1 MKRSEI
7 FFGLVRIPMDFL
19 MVVSAFLLA
28 YRLRLYS
35 DFIPGYQF
43 PINLGVY
50 QTVDKYMQ
58 FTLSFAGI
66 FIVFNAIRARY
77 QLKTTQRFS
86 KEIID
91 TFYGT
96 ILLVMAII
104 TYFFAIHE
112 LFFSRL
118 VLGFS
123 GVFTLIFVVAGRTVI
138 HLLQYAA
145 LHYGIGKRRVLIL
158 GDGEVT
164 KKIAKQLKKDVR
176 YEVLAPLSMCTTE
189 ALEQKVREEHV
200 EEIIQT
206 KSKTSSVQAAQ
217 ILDFCREYHIDYHFV
232 PDLIEVQ
239 RTNIAV
245 QLLGGIPVLSLKPTP
260 LDGWGNVLKRT
271 MDLTFSVI
279 GVAML
284 SPVLI
289 AIAIGIKCD
298 SPGPILYNQLDDG
311 KPAMRVG
318 RHGKPFR
325 FLKFRTMHP
334 NCHAL
339 RYTAL
344 KDHNARQNTPLVKIK
359 NDPRITRLGRFLRR
373 WSFDE
378 LPQLWNVIS
387 GDMSLVG
394 PRPHLPEE
402 VALYQRKH
410 KFVHT
415 IKPGIT
421 GLAQVSGRSDLP
433 FEEEVRLDTYYIEH
447 WSVWLDLKILLKTI
461 GVVWSGKGAD

>member
-7 FFGLVRIPMDFL
+7 FFGLVRIPVDFL
-19 MVVSAFLLA
+19 MVASAFLLA
-28 YRLRLYS
+28 YKLRLYS

-50 QTVDKYMQ
+50 QTWDKYMT
-58 FTLSFAGI
+58 FTMQIAGFFVI
-66 FIVFNAIRARY
+66 FNAIRGRY
-77 QLKTTQRFS
+77 QLKITEKFS
-86 KEIID
+86 KEIIS
-91 TFYGT
+91 TFSAT
-96 ILLVMAII
+96 IILIMAII

-118 VLGFS
+118 VLIFS
-123 GVFTLIFVVAGRTVI
+123 GILTVLFVIAGRTLT
-138 HLLQYAA
+138 HLVQYIA
-145 LHYGIGKRRVLIL
+145 LHYNIGTRRVLIL

-176 YEVLAPLSMCTTE
+176 YHVLPPLTNYTFD
-189 ALEQKVREEHV
+189 ALGEKIQEEKV

-206 KSKTSSVQAAQ
+206 KSHLSSVQAAE
-217 ILDFCREYHIDYHFV
+217 ILDFCREYHIAYHFV

-245 QLLGGIPVLSLKPTP
+245 RLIKGIPILSLKPTP
-260 LDGWGNVLKRT
+260 LDGWGNVIKRT
-271 MDLTFSVI
+271 IDI
-279 GVAML
+279 VASTTGLIIL
-284 SPVLI
+284 SPLI
-289 AIAIGIKCD
+289 IIIAIGIKTD
-298 SPGPILYNQLDDG
+298 SPGPILYSQLDDG
-311 KPAMRVG
+311 TPAMRVG
-318 RHGKPFR
+318 RHEKSFK

-334 NCHAL
+334 NSHAM
-339 RYTAL
+339 RYKEL
-344 KDHNARQNTPLVKIK
+344 KAHNARQNTPLVKIK
-359 NDPRITRLGRFLRR
+359 NDPRVTRFGKFLRR
-373 WSFDE
+373 WSLDE
-378 LPQLWNVIS
+378 LPQLWNVVI

-402 VALYQRKH
+402 VALYQRRH

-433 FEEEVRLDTYYIEH
+433 FEEEMRLDTYYIEH
-447 WSVWLDLKILLKTI
+447 WSVLLDLKIMLKTI
-461 GVVWSGKGAD
+461 AVVLSGKGAD